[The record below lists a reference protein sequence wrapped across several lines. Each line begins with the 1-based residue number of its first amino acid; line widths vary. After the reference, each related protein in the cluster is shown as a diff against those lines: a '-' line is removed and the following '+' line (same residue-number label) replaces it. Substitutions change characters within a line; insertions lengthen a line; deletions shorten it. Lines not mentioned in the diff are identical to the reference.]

1 MTGRA
6 LANWQKGEM
15 SWLLNWWMPA
25 MFTWA
30 ALSNFLFY
38 FGFPSCTTN
47 WLLIA
52 SLHQMKISWVPLLQ
66 RKIHLI
72 LIIIILISIMSV
84 SICRYIISIMIS
96 FVWKRRKNYSVE
108 GKVDAILMQCIV
120 FYNIREPQIHTKGKV
135 SIQTSS

>member
-72 LIIIILISIMSV
+72 LIIIIFIGIMSV
-84 SICRYIISIMIS
+84 SICWYIIGIMIS
-96 FVWKRRKNYSVE
+96 YVWRRKKIIQWKARLMLYWCNVLCSIILDNLKSTP
-108 GKVDAILMQCIV
+108 KVKWA
-120 FYNIREPQIHTKGKV
+120 
-135 SIQTSS
+135 